1 MHLHPGGRG
10 NPTMNPILVDVWR
23 GTLVESRHR
32 GAIAVLDA
40 DAAVALA
47 LGDIDA
53 SVFPRS
59 AVKAM
64 QALPLVESGVAEK
77 LGLTQAELAL
87 VCSSHAGEPA
97 HVAGVTAMLAKV
109 GRDAGALECGVHWP
123 TSETAA
129 RALSRLGAPPSAL
142 HNNCSG
148 KHAGFVC
155 LACGSGR
162 DPAGYVAAA
171 HPVQREVKAALESLT
186 GATLGD
192 ADSGTDGCSIP
203 TYAVPLRALARGFAR
218 FGAGLGMAPARAA
231 AAARLRAAVAAHPFM
246 VAGTGRFD
254 TQIMALLGARAFIKT
269 GAEGVYCA
277 CLPELGL
284 GVALKCD
291 DGATRAA
298 EVMLIS
304 VLCAMLPLSPGECAA
319 LKPFRSPALRNWNGV
334 ETGCIAPHADLISH
348 TVCARLPHM

>member
-1 MHLHPGGRG
+1 MENPVLVEVTRG
-10 NPTMNPILVDVWR
+10 SR
-23 GTLVESRHR
+23 VESRHR
-32 GAIAVLDA
+32 GAIAVCDA
-40 DAAVALA
+40 GGAMALA
-47 LGDIDA
+47 LGDVDA
-53 SVFPRS
+53 RVFPRS
-59 AVKAM
+59 AVKAL
-64 QALPLVESGVAEK
+64 QALPLVENGIADA
-77 LGLTQAELAL
+77 LRLTAAELAL
-87 VCSSHAGEPA
+87 ACASHAGEAA
-97 HVAGVTAMLAKV
+97 HVATVAAMLAKA
-109 GRDAGALECGVHWP
+109 GRDAGALECGAHWP
-123 TSETAA
+123 SSETAA
-129 RALSRLGAPPSAL
+129 RVLARLGAPPSVL

-162 DPAGYVAAA
+162 DPSGYIAAG
-171 HPVQREVKAALESLT
+171 HPVQREVKAAIESMT
-186 GATLGD
+186 GTTLGD

-218 FGAGLGMAPARAA
+218 FGAGLGMAPARTA

-277 CLPELGL
+277 SLPDLGL
-284 GVALKCD
+284 GLALKCD

-304 VLCAMLPLSPGECAA
+304 VICAMLPLSPGECAA
-319 LKPFRSPALRNWNGV
+319 LKPFRCQKLRNWSGI

-348 TVCARLPHM
+348 LACARLPHM